1 MNNGVFDERLQKQ
14 RRQHARLRLCFDV
27 HIDMQALAEADFFN
41 RQKALQKFQFFA
53 QRNKLLFAE
62 PQRHSQK
69 IGQQDTHVARPGGV
83 DAGQC
88 ADGIE
93 AVEQEVRVDLRL
105 QRLQFRVSRENAAFQ
120 RTSLRGARLFYLQD
134 HVVRSHGQRIKHETR
149 REQQRR
155 LRRKFLI
162 ESLKCVHLR

>member
-1 MNNGVFDERLQKQ
+1 MSRALAASMLVSALME
-14 RRQHARLRLCFDV
+14 LRL
-27 HIDMQALAEADFFN
+27 L
-41 RQKALQKFQFFA
+41 
-53 QRNKLLFAE
+53 NKKCGL
-62 PQRHSQK
+62 
-69 IGQQDTHVARPGGV
+69 I
-83 DAGQC
+83 
-88 ADGIE
+88 
-93 AVEQEVRVDLRL
+93 LRL